1 MSQIRYE
8 VIEDLS
14 ALPQEVQQGLQG
26 KQQSEGL
33 TVVEAEGAT
42 YALLSLGERPT
53 GGYTI
58 EVQQVIESAG
68 RIEIHAKVK
77 EPAAGLSVI
86 QMITYPALV
95 VKLPETGKP
104 VEWKQK

>member
-14 ALPQEVQQGLQG
+14 ALPQEVQEGLQG
-26 KQQSEGL
+26 KQTGAGL
-33 TVVEAEGAT
+33 TVVESGGAT
-42 YALLSLGERPT
+42 YALLAAGEKST

-58 EVQQVIESAG
+58 EVQNVTESAG
-68 RIEIHAKVK
+68 RILIHAKVN
-77 EPAAGLSVI
+77 EPPAGTSVI
-86 QMITYPALV
+86 QIISYPTVV

-104 VEWKQK
+104 VEWK